1 MGPNGHV
8 LTFPVKHGEA
18 LNIVAFRTTDK
29 PWENS
34 DKLTAPAHREDAL
47 KDFAGYSNDVMG
59 LLKLTDENLDVV
71 SDRIEKAL
79 SIIG

>member
-1 MGPNGHV
+1 
-8 LTFPVKHGEA
+8 LTFPVKHGET

-47 KDFAGYSNDVMG
+47 KDFDGYSNDVMG

-71 SDRIEKAL
+71 SNRVRRICR
-79 SIIG
+79 

>member
-1 MGPNGHV
+1 M
-8 LTFPVKHGEA
+8 
-18 LNIVAFRTTDK
+18 
-29 PWENS
+29 
-34 DKLTAPAHREDAL
+34 TAPAHREDAL

>member
-1 MGPNGHV
+1 
-8 LTFPVKHGEA
+8 
-18 LNIVAFRTTDK
+18 
-29 PWENS
+29 
-34 DKLTAPAHREDAL
+34 LTAPAHREDAL

>member
-1 MGPNGHV
+1 
-8 LTFPVKHGEA
+8 LTFPVKHGET

-29 PWENS
+29 PWENT

-71 SDRIEKAL
+71 SDRIMHEKDSPTAN
-79 SIIG
+79 